1 MGASDLVKALILGGA
16 GFIGFHLVSKLLADS
31 KTQVT
36 LVDNFSRGARDV
48 ELEEL
53 LATNANLNMLTGDLT
68 DPGTFNQL
76 NEKFDEIYL
85 FASVVGVGNVQA
97 DPTNVIRTN
106 SLIILNTLEWV
117 RQVGCGRLLFSSSS
131 ETYAGAVESGLTG
144 VPTSESAPA
153 VLMDIQHPRST
164 YALTKMLGE
173 SAVTH
178 YSNDLGFEAVIT
190 RYHNVYGPR
199 MGFNHVIPELMER
212 ITQGFDPLPVY
223 GMDQTR
229 AFCYVS
235 DAVDASRALMSCKL
249 DGCQIVHVGNDR
261 EEIRV
266 RDLLEKML
274 KIEDSHPAIEE
285 LTAPSASVDRRC
297 PDISKLRSLTGFEPQ
312 VNIDQGLDLTLDWYR
327 SVLHSATGPV
337 GPR

>member
-1 MGASDLVKALILGGA
+1 MVKALILGGA
-16 GFIGFHLVSKLLADS
+16 GFIGYHLARRLVADAQY
-31 KTQVT
+31 QVT
-36 LVDNFSRGARDV
+36 LFDNFSRGPNDA

-53 LATNANLNMLTGDLT
+53 LTENSNLKLLTGDLT
-68 DPGTFNQL
+68 GFSAFGQL
-76 NEKFDEIYL
+76 DERFDEIYL

-117 RQVGCGRLLFSSSS
+117 SQIGCGRLLFSSSS
-131 ETYAGAVESGLTG
+131 ETYAGAVESGLAEI
-144 VPTSESAPA
+144 PTAESAPV

-178 YSNDLGFEAVIT
+178 YSRSYGFEAVIT

-199 MGFNHVIPELMER
+199 MGFSHVIPELMER
-212 ITQGFDPLPVY
+212 ITQGIDPLPVY
-223 GMDQTR
+223 GMNQTR

-235 DAVDASRALMSCKL
+235 DAVEASLALMRCKL
-249 DGCQIVHVGNDR
+249 DGCEIVHVGNDR

-266 RDLLEKML
+266 RDLLEMIL
-274 KIEDSHPAIEE
+274 RAEDSHLSVEE
-285 LTAPSASVDRRC
+285 LPAPTASIDRRC
-297 PDISKLRSLTGFEPQ
+297 PDISKLRIMTGFEPS
-312 VNIDQGLDLTLDWYR
+312 VNIEQGLNLTLDWYR
-327 SVLHSATGPV
+327 SALQGQTNPV